1 MARAH
6 PPDPARDSFESA
18 RAHPPGISPGISPGR
33 APGTAPGRA
42 LPRALLRLADA
53 WLPRPCGLCGRAL
66 LEDERGAC
74 ARCIAL
80 LPGRGVPRCPVCA
93 LRRPAGAA
101 CACGGTAPFAR
112 TFALADYAPPL
123 DRAVVA
129 LKFRGEIALGRAFA
143 ALAAPLVRAGPAPA
157 PELVCAVPLSG
168 PRLAARGY
176 NQALA
181 IAAPLARELGLPLAP
196 ALLARTR
203 DTVAQSTLELDA
215 RARNLD
221 GAFVALQAARG
232 RRVLVVDDVMTS
244 GATLAAAASAL
255 RSAGAR
261 HVANLVVART
271 A

>member
-1 MARAH
+1 MARARTNAPEH
-6 PPDPARDSFESA
+6 DDVDNARVGA
-18 RAHPPGISPGISPGR
+18 PGIAPGIALR
-33 APGTAPGRA
+33 AAPRARRA
-42 LPRALLRLADA
+42 LFRAAARLADA

-66 LEDERGAC
+66 DEHERGAC
-74 ARCIAL
+74 ARCVAL
-80 LPGRGVPRCPVCA
+80 LPGRAATRCPACA
-93 LRRPAGAA
+93 LRRAAGAG
-101 CACGGTAPFAR
+101 CACGDGAPYGH

-123 DRAVVA
+123 DRAIVA

-143 ALAAPLVRAGPAPA
+143 ALAAPLVRAGPAPG
-157 PELVCAVPLSG
+157 PEVVCAVPLSA

-203 DTVAQSTLELDA
+203 DTAAQSTLALDA

-221 GAFVALQAARG
+221 GAFVAHPSARG

-255 RSAGAR
+255 RSAGAL

>member
-1 MARAH
+1 MARTCPPDPDLDSVETARAH
-6 PPDPARDSFESA
+6 A
-18 RAHPPGISPGISPGR
+18 PGIAPGIAPGPGPVVACGR
-33 APGTAPGRA
+33 AVRRA
-42 LPRALLRLADA
+42 FARLADA

-66 LEDERGAC
+66 DEDECGAC
-74 ARCIAL
+74 AHCVAL
-80 LPGRGVPRCPVCA
+80 LPGRNVPRCPVCA
-93 LRRPAGAA
+93 LRRAAGAA
-101 CACGGTAPFAR
+101 CACGGNAPFEH
-112 TFALADYAPPL
+112 TLALADYAPPL
-123 DRAVVA
+123 DRAIVA

-143 ALAAPLVRAGPAPA
+143 ALAAPMVRAGPAPG
-157 PELVCAVPLSG
+157 PDLVCAVPLSG

-221 GAFVALQAARG
+221 GAFVAREAARG

-255 RSAGAR
+255 RSAGAC

>member
-1 MARAH
+1 M
-6 PPDPARDSFESA
+6 
-18 RAHPPGISPGISPGR
+18 
-33 APGTAPGRA
+33 
-42 LPRALLRLADA
+42 
-53 WLPRPCGLCGRAL
+53 
-66 LEDERGAC
+66 
-74 ARCIAL
+74 
-80 LPGRGVPRCPVCA
+80 
-93 LRRPAGAA
+93 RRPAGAA
-101 CACGGTAPFAR
+101 CACGDTAPFAR

-143 ALAAPLVRAGPAPA
+143 ALAAPLVRALAPA
-157 PELVCAVPLSG
+157 PEPACAVPLSG

-244 GATLAAAASAL
+244 GAALAAAASAL